1 MAKRALTFAVC
12 FILVLFGR
20 VDTMDSI
27 ENVKVL
33 DVKYIGGNTLIKSNN
48 NSVYDIDMGPDG
60 KLYIPDFRN
69 NRIIILNS
77 DMEEISSINNVSSP
91 HGLAIDNEGFLYV
104 ATYKNGKVLKFDPSG
119 KEISGWGKDLKLSMP
134 VSLDVDKDNNVVI
147 ADYGSKSVVKVNED
161 GEYLM
166 EFDVSRI
173 KENGD
178 FLPHSVNA
186 ESEQYIYVAD
196 RGKARSIQ
204 VFQPDGTHVG
214 TWEKFKDDIDPLAV
228 RSLTPEVLMVPD
240 YASSKIYFFD
250 SREKYIIELGS
261 LGDNPGQFLYATNII
276 SDGRGIIYV
285 VEQDG
290 NRVQKIDLS
299 GLEDSSE

>member
-1 MAKRALTFAVC
+1 MA
-12 FILVLFGR
+12 
-20 VDTMDSI
+20 SI

-33 DVKYIGGNTLIKSNN
+33 GVKYIGGNTLIKSKD

-60 KLYIPDFRN
+60 RLYIPDFRN

-77 DMEEISSINNVSSP
+77 DMEEISSINNVPSP

-119 KEISGWGKDLKLSMP
+119 QKISRWGKDLKLSMP
-134 VSLDVDKDNNVVI
+134 VSLDVDKDNNVLI
-147 ADYGSKSVVKVNED
+147 ADYGLKTLIKVNKD
-161 GEYLM
+161 GEYLV

-173 KENGD
+173 KEDGD

-186 ESEQYIYVAD
+186 DSERYIYVAD

-214 TWEKFKDDIDPLAV
+214 TWKKFKDEIDPLAV
-228 RSLTPEVLMVPD
+228 RSLTPDVLMVSD

-250 SREKYIIELGS
+250 SQEKYITELGS
-261 LGDNPGQFLYATNII
+261 LGDNPGQFLYATNLI